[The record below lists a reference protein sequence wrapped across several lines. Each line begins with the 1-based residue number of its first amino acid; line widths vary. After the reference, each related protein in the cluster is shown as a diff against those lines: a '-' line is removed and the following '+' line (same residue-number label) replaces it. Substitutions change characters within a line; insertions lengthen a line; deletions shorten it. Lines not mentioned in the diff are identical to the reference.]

1 MQPTANPRR
10 LFNRPARPIKKL
22 RLSDGLR
29 KAFLTTLSATF
40 RVLET
45 TSNNVENNSDYYKYD
60 LERAF
65 G

>member
-1 MQPTANPRR
+1 
-10 LFNRPARPIKKL
+10 
-22 RLSDGLR
+22 
-29 KAFLTTLSATF
+29 LTTLSATF